1 MLAKRE
7 IKRQRRKYGIRIIT
21 QEMQGV
27 KKNQFVCH
35 ALQCEEDGLATRDR
49 HKWKNWKDIRGEKYQ
64 DDEMEKKAKR
74 EIDEWEESR
83 QEYDG
88 ESQRPRMTMPVLMQI
103 TAFLK
108 WENGWG

>member
-1 MLAKRE
+1 
-7 IKRQRRKYGIRIIT
+7 
-21 QEMQGV
+21 
-27 KKNQFVCH
+27 
-35 ALQCEEDGLATRDR
+35 
-49 HKWKNWKDIRGEKYQ
+49 
-64 DDEMEKKAKR
+64 MEKKARR

-108 WENGWG
+108 WESGWG